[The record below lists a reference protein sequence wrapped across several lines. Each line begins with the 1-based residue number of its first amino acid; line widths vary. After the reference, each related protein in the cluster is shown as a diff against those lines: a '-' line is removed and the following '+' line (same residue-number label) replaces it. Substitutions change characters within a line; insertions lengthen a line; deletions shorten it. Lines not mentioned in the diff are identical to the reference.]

1 MNLKTKFC
9 LYLEMEEVVVMKV
22 CTFNALEIVIFEY
35 FKE

>member
-1 MNLKTKFC
+1 
-9 LYLEMEEVVVMKV
+9 MEEVVVMKV